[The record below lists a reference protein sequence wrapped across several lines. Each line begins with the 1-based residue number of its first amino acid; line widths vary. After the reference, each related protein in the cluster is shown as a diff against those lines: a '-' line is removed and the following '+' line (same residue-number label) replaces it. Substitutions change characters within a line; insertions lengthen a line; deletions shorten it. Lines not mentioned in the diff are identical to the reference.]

1 MFSDLPCKRLE
12 TGLPTHAVNLPV
24 IGLLAAD
31 VIHLS
36 IVISTYESCPH

>member
-36 IVISTYESCPH
+36 IFISTYESCPH